1 MNIELNG
8 PNYKPQS
15 DIIENIC
22 IFFHGWGSNGDDL
35 IELSPI
41 LSKYFPKKK
50 RYFNRHCS
58 VLSGGLIRIFGRV

>member
-41 LSKYFPKKK
+41 LSKYFPKML
-50 RYFNRHCS
+50 F
-58 VLSGGLIRIFGRV
+58 